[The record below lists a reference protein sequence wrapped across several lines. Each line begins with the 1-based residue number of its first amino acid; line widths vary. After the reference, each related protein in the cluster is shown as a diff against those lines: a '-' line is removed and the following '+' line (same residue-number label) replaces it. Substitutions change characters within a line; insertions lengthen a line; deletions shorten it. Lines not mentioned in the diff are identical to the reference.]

1 MKYLLLS
8 LTAVFWAGLSP
19 AQADEPAIIAK
30 ARAYLGSD
38 AALDAVSSVHL
49 SGTVSGENPSNVIS
63 KSWTASVEIIFQK
76 PWQESLMI
84 RYPTQIVHTAL
95 DDFEAWQHI
104 QEHTNPGQTVID
116 VTRASNLIV
125 FNALQVKNLRADTW
139 NNLYFYRGIE
149 RVGGTITDEG
159 PATIDGVACEK
170 IVFYH
175 SPAIIYTRYF
185 DLATGRLVFTQTRAG
200 TRIRESGEIMAGGIR
215 FPRTI
220 MSSETSSKGGVI
232 SSTYHFDKVV
242 LNESFPES
250 SFSVPLLPISNDTEP
265 LFSPAPGH

>member
-1 MKYLLLS
+1 MKFLLLS
-8 LTAVFWAGLSP
+8 LTAVVWAGLSP
-19 AQADEPAIIAK
+19 VRADEPAIIAK

-38 AALDAVSSVHL
+38 AALDAVTSVHL
-49 SGTVSGENPSNVIS
+49 SGTVSGENPANVIS
-63 KSWTASVEIIFQK
+63 KSWTAKVEIIFQK

-95 DDFEAWQHI
+95 DDYEAWQHI
-104 QEHTNPGQTVID
+104 QEHTHAGQTTID
-116 VTRASNLIV
+116 VSRASNLIV
-125 FNALQVKNLRADTW
+125 F
-139 NNLYFYRGIE
+139 
-149 RVGGTITDEG
+149 
-159 PATIDGVACEK
+159 
-170 IVFYH
+170 YH
-175 SPAIIYTRYF
+175 TPAIIYTRYF

-220 MSSETSSKGGVI
+220 TSSETSSKGGTV

-265 LFSPAPGH
+265 LFSPGH